1 MAGIVPIDQLAASN
15 APFGF
20 VFAHMFSPIAGKIVM
35 GLMTLACLG
44 SLLGWQF
51 TTAQVLKSSADVG
64 YFPRVF
70 SKVTRANAP
79 VAGMIVMTII
89 ETVIAFAT
97 ISPSLMEQFS
107 AIVDLAVVTNLVP
120 YVLSMAALPIILHK
134 AGVSKQKRFT
144 THAVNLIATAYSFY
158 ALYACG
164 EFALA
169 YGGLVTFLG
178 WTFYGFIANRFE
190 IRRPEEKV
198 TTSQT

>member
-1 MAGIVPIDQLAASN
+1 MPN
-15 APFGF
+15 
-20 VFAHMFSPIAGKIVM
+20 
-35 GLMTLACLG
+35 
-44 SLLGWQF
+44 
-51 TTAQVLKSSADVG
+51 
-64 YFPRVF
+64 
-70 SKVTRANAP
+70 
-79 VAGMIVMTII
+79 
-89 ETVIAFAT
+89 
-97 ISPSLMEQFS
+97 
-107 AIVDLAVVTNLVP
+107 
-120 YVLSMAALPIILHK
+120 ALPIILHK